1 MRNILTASN
10 RRAFLQQSACGFGS
24 LALQQLL
31 HQQHLKAADSTAA
44 SQLSAASPHF
54 KPRAKRIIF
63 LYMKG
68 GPSQMDL
75 FDYKPQLASGDGKG
89 LPYNLPSNEET
100 VGLDDTK

>member
-31 HQQHLKAADSTAA
+31 HQQHLKAAESTAP

-75 FDYKPQLASGDGKG
+75 FDYKPQLGIASIQDGPVSQR
-89 LPYNLPSNEET
+89 LSFMSPFC
-100 VGLDDTK
+100 